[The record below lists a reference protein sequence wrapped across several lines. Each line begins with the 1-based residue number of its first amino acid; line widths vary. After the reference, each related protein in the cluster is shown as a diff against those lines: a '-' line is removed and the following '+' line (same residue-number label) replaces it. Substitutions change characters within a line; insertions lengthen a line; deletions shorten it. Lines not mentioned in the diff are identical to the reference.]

1 MELRLESAHKGGD
14 GALAR
19 ADTTA
24 ALPFE
29 RMRESMEFLE
39 VGHADDIWWEG
50 FVLHLESFSNGQKTS
65 AFEWSGER
73 KTLRAIGSTG
83 TTTRFTGRMGKKPSK
98 HRDLSCGVVRG

>member
-1 MELRLESAHKGGD
+1 MELQLESAHKGGD

-19 ADTTA
+19 TDTTA
-24 ALPFE
+24 VLPFE

-39 VGHADDIWWEG
+39 VGHADNIWWEG
-50 FVLHLESFSNGQKTS
+50 LVLHPESFSNGQKTL

-73 KTLRAIGSTG
+73 KTLRATGSTD
-83 TTTRFTGRMGKKPSK
+83 TTIGFKGRVGKNPSK